1 MVTLILGGARSG
13 KSRFAQTLAAKG
25 RHVAFIGTAR
35 PSDTEMRRKIAYHRS
50 ERPASWKTI
59 DAPVKLAEA
68 IASRCSDIDVILVD
82 CLTVYVDNIMDARR
96 GNSQKIQKDLDALC
110 QEIQRSQCSIIL
122 VSNEVGC
129 GIVPAFRSGRR
140 YRDILGQ
147 LNQRVATIADRV
159 IMMVAG
165 VPLTVKRDGRVLGA

>member
-1 MVTLILGGARSG
+1 MTLILGGARSG

-35 PSDTEMRRKIAYHRS
+35 PSDAEMRRKIARHQS

-59 DAPVKLAEA
+59 EAPAKLAKA
-68 IASRCSDIDVILVD
+68 IASRAPETDVILID
-82 CLTVYVDNIMDARR
+82 CLTVYVDNVMSARR
-96 GNSQKIQKDLDALC
+96 GDSVKIQKDFDELC
-110 QEIQRSQCSIIL
+110 HEIQRSQCSIIL

-147 LNQRVATIADRV
+147 LNQRIAAIADRV
-159 IMMVAG
+159 ILMVAG
-165 VPLTVKRDGRVLGA
+165 VPLTLKRDGRLLGV